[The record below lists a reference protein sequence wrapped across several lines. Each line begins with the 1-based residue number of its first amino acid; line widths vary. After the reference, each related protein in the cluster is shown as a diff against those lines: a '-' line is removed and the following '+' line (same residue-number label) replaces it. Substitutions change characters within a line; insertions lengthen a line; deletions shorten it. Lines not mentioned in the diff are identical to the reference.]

1 MNEYTRREEIFWTL
15 VTVCILVPSVA
26 VGIWRLMVAEGP
38 MVTDPAHLL
47 AERDAKQAATDFA
60 NGRCAKSATK
70 LDEEVGVFQSR
81 AAQAEREARE
91 AAERSKAKA
100 TGETTFVIPW
110 AATSPTLKQ
119 AKALEQGKCRAASEA
134 AAGIRDNARAAWK
147 AVSSAA
153 SLAEPTDEK
162 AQQDVARQLL
172 KLFKEP
178 GVDLKALAAHA
189 DTAQKELA
197 ARLDRATKARE
208 TQLVRGS
215 LPEGLLPRGAAIGV
229 GVGVSLAA
237 LIVSYVSVRSA
248 ALRRAR
254 VLVALRRFQNTPEA
268 GLQAAAIV
276 RLASH
281 HNAGEPGLV
290 IGASVG
296 GLISALFTPSQSPS
310 VFFADVFVAGSMG
323 GLLVGLACQWLV
335 RTMNDGKRW
344 RERTKELG
352 DLEKPS
358 IPIALV
364 LGGVTVGLE
373 RQFIRYFDTLP
384 IADAA
389 LVVQTLAQQAEE
401 RIMAAAEMAAQ
412 QAQGGPHMAA
422 GGAPG
427 MQPGWGPPA

>member
-38 MVTDPAHLL
+38 MVTDPAALV
-47 AERDAKQAATDFA
+47 AERDAKLAATEYA

-70 LDEEVGVFQSR
+70 LGEEVGVFQSR

-91 AAERSKAKA
+91 AAERSKTKT
-100 TGETTFVIPW
+100 TGETAFVIPW
-110 AATSPTLKQ
+110 AATSLTLKQ

-134 AAGIRDNARAAWK
+134 AAGSSDNARAAWK

-153 SLAEPTDEK
+153 GLAEPTDDK
-162 AQQDVARQLL
+162 AQQDVARQLV
-172 KLFKEP
+172 KVFKEP
-178 GVDLKALAAHA
+178 SVDLKALSAHA
-189 DTAQKELA
+189 DKAQKDLA
-197 ARLDRATKARE
+197 ARLEQATKALE
-208 TQLVRGS
+208 TQLVRAS
-215 LPEGLLPRGAAIGV
+215 LPEGLLARGAAIGV

-254 VLVALRRFQNTPEA
+254 LLVALRRFQNTPEA

-296 GLISALFTPSQSPS
+296 SLLAALLTPSQSPN
-310 VFFADVFVAGSMG
+310 VFFADVFVAGAMG

-335 RTMNDGKRW
+335 RTLNDGKRW

-373 RQFIRYFDTLP
+373 RQFIRYFETLA

-401 RIMAAAEMAAQ
+401 RILAAAEMAAQ
-412 QAQGGPHMAA
+412 QAQGA
-422 GGAPG
+422 GGAVPG
-427 MQPGWGPPA
+427 APAGWGPPA